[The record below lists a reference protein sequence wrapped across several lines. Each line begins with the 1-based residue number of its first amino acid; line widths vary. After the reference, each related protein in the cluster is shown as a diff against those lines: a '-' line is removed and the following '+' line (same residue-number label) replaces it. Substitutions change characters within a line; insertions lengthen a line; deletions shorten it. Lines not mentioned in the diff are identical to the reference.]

1 MRGVAPAAAA
11 RSMAGVELFLL
22 LELSRS
28 RFVGVGVYAV
38 RKADPK
44 ESFDRALLLLGSFEE
59 RNMLDEGLRLLA
71 CKRARPAGVKD
82 ADLSK
87 GLA

>member
-11 RSMAGVELFLL
+11 RNMADVELFLL
-22 LELSRS
+22 LPPSRS
-28 RFVGVGVYAV
+28 RFFGVGVYAV

-44 ESFDRALLLLGSFEE
+44 ESFDRALILLGSFEG
-59 RNMLDEGLRLLA
+59 RNMLDVGLRLLA

-87 GLA
+87 VLA